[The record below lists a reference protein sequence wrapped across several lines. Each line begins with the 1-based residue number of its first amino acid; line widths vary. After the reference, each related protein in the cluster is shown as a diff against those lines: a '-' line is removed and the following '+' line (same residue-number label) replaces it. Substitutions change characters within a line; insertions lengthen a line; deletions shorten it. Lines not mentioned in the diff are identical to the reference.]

1 VLYVPDVKCE
11 SLIPGNG
18 IPPVNLSPPGN
29 AWFDGMPLAFAL
41 SIIGKIPGQ
50 ERTWTD
56 QTHRPQKDIKELR

>member
-1 VLYVPDVKCE
+1 LVLYVPDVKCE

-41 SIIGKIPGQ
+41 SIIGWIPG
-50 ERTWTD
+50 
-56 QTHRPQKDIKELR
+56 